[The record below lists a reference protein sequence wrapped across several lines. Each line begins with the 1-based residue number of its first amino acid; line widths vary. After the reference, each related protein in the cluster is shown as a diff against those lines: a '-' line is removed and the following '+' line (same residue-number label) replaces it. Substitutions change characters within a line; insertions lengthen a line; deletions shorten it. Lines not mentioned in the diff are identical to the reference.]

1 MIEGINY
8 DYEFTNDSHHYIS
21 IFEVKSGKTID
32 YAESTEEAVKKIRKL
47 EDEFIPKELQRDYDK
62 TFGHNRH

>member
-1 MIEGINY
+1 MKILLVE
-8 DYEFTNDSHHYIS
+8 DKDSLRQMLSTAIRKA
-21 IFEVKSGKTID
+21 V
-32 YAESTEEAVKKIRKL
+32 YAVDEASDGDIAAEKIRKL